1 MKKFFCLLILISIF
15 LSCDSDS
22 TVWDEGSQSTDD
34 YKTDCILLLISFI
47 CVEVDFQPLI
57 IKKQLID
64 NEFLKVRAIEIYKQ
78 QMKKNNILLER

>member
-1 MKKFFCLLILISIF
+1 LILISIF

-47 CVEVDFQPLI
+47 
-57 IKKQLID
+57 
-64 NEFLKVRAIEIYKQ
+64 
-78 QMKKNNILLER
+78 LLEYIKSKSIPRYLHSMKQEPSTESHGRLW